1 MRAQMILVLV
11 GLWLMAAPDVLG
23 YDGAAAT
30 SDRIAG
36 PVLAAVSFLAV
47 FQITRGLRWANLPI
61 GAWLAAAPWVLG
73 FPADATVN
81 SMLCGAA
88 ALVLAPIGSPDQ
100 RRYGGGWIALRDTS
114 RLLRPRDRE
123 LSP

>member
-1 MRAQMILVLV
+1 MLAQIILVLV

-36 PVLAAVSFLAV
+36 PVLAAVSFLAA

-61 GAWLAAAPWVLG
+61 GAWLVAAPWVLG
-73 FPADATVN
+73 FPADATVS
-81 SMLCGAA
+81 SMLSGAA
-88 ALVLAPIGSPDQ
+88 ALILAPIGSPDQ
-100 RRYGGGWIALRDTS
+100 SVYGGGWIALRDTS
-114 RLLRPRDRE
+114 RLPRSRHRE
-123 LSP
+123 SPR